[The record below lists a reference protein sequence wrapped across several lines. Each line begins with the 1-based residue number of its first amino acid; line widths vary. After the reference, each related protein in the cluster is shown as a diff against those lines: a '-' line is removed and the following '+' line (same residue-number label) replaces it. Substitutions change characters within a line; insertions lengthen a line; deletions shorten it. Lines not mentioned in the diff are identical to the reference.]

1 MTPDLLSNNYC
12 NVTRVTFCYKLFTFV
27 FCYYRLLNVIERN
40 AVVIWSMFDWY
51 VYTITIPRVPPKNQ
65 NYCNNNNNNMWFIKI
80 FLAA

>member
-51 VYTITIPRVPPKNQ
+51 VHDNYPTCIKKPPKLL
-65 NYCNNNNNNMWFIKI
+65 K
-80 FLAA
+80 